1 MTRDDILNMPEGRE
15 MDALISK
22 MIFETPH
29 MELEDAGCPY
39 CGSEM
44 WHGKERARCSQCN
57 EWRYSPYKDYSTDIA
72 AAWDVADKINRM
84 IAENILELE
93 NDYNYLTLECVGY
106 TSGYAASFDC
116 LLDHEW
122 FEDITNY
129 KYAARADTAPLA
141 ICRAALL
148 AMVTA

>member
-1 MTRDDILNMPEGRE
+1 MTRDDILNMTAGRQV
-15 MDALISK
+15 DALIISK
-22 MIFETPH
+22 VMGWKFAVHNADKYFSKPDKTGNIWVV
-29 MELEDAGCPY
+29 PY
-39 CGSEM
+39 GDKNSFGN
-44 WHGKERARCSQCN
+44 W
-57 EWRYSPYKDYSTDIA
+57 SPSTDIA
-72 AAWDVADKINRM
+72 AAWEVTDKINRM

-148 AMVTA
+148 AVMEAE

>member
-1 MTRDDILNMPEGRE
+1 MTRDDILNMP
-15 MDALISK
+15 
-22 MIFETPH
+22 
-29 MELEDAGCPY
+29 AGYGMRKLLGEKVMGWNQQGKWWVGIASVICPV
-39 CGSEM
+39 SVWKPDE
-44 WHGKERARCSQCN
+44 N
-57 EWRYSPYKDYSTDIA
+57 IA

-116 LLDHEW
+116 IFENEW

-129 KYAARADTAPLA
+129 KYAARAETAQLA

-148 AMVTA
+148 AVMEDAE